1 MAKLYVDTDK
11 LVPGMSRRRALQ
23 AMAGIASAAVLPSWA
38 SPERE
43 WTVMVFMN
51 GKNNLELDA
60 LDNFHA
66 MSSVGGTKEVAL
78 LAQLGR
84 PKKKRYTDA
93 DGGWSGVYRFVVE
106 KGMDPLPSNGTNVE
120 ELGESIDMGSTD
132 CLRSFVKWGRA
143 NYPAKRYMLVIWN
156 HGQGWRF
163 QLANNMELRTA
174 SSRGDTRPLPI
185 PTSVAEA
192 PPIGGFRAVSSDD
205 DTRSI
210 LFNKQIQD
218 VVESEF
224 KDRKLDVLGYDACLM
239 GMLETAYAF
248 APSTE
253 VMVASEDLE
262 PAAGWDYGAWLAP
275 LTSKPRMSAEEL
287 AKHIVDGYEALN
299 KNKYF
304 TTLSALRLNDMQSS
318 CGALSTFADSVRTAT
333 SADRKVLYDARLTLK
348 SYGDWA
354 NPPLATSVDLITLL
368 RRFESASES
377 KALKASSAQARQAI
391 QAHIIR
397 NYAST
402 RSAGP
407 YGSEGIAIY
416 FPRTQRDF
424 KGDPFGSGYIKTNKL
439 FPVDFVREQRW
450 ADLLYAILNITG
462 QS

>member
-1 MAKLYVDTDK
+1 
-11 LVPGMSRRRALQ
+11 
-23 AMAGIASAAVLPSWA
+23 
-38 SPERE
+38 
-43 WTVMVFMN
+43 MVYMN
-51 GKNNLELDA
+51 GKNNLEPDA
-60 LDNFHA
+60 LANFHA
-66 MSSVGGTKEVAL
+66 MSSVGSTKEVAL

-93 DGGWSGVYRFVVE
+93 DGNWSGVYRFVVE
-106 KGMDPLPSNGTNVE
+106 KGMDPLPNKGTNVE
-120 ELGESIDMGSTD
+120 GLGESIDMGSTD

-143 NYPAKRYMLVIWN
+143 TYPAKRFMLVIWN

-163 QLANNMELRTA
+163 QLAKNEKLRIA
-174 SSRGDTRPLPI
+174 SSRGDT
-185 PTSVAEA
+185 TSVLIPALVADA
-192 PPIGGFRAVSSDD
+192 PPMGGFRAVSSDD

-262 PAAGWDYGAWLAP
+262 PAAGWDYEAWLAP
-275 LTSKPRMSAEEL
+275 LVSKPSMSGEEL
-287 AKHIVDGYEALN
+287 AKHVVDGYEALN

-304 TTLSALRLNDMQSS
+304 TTLSALRLKDVRVSS
-318 CGALSTFADSVRTAT
+318 GALSTFADSLRAAT
-333 SADRKVLYDARLTLK
+333 PADRKVLHDARLTLK

-354 NPPLATSVDLITLL
+354 NPPLTTSVDLVALL
-368 RRFESASES
+368 RRFEGASGS
-377 KALKASSAQARQAI
+377 QTLKASSAQARQAM
-391 QAHIIR
+391 QAHVIR

-402 RSAGP
+402 RSTGP

-416 FPRTQRDF
+416 FPRSQKDF
-424 KGDPFGSGYIKTNKL
+424 KGDPYGEGYLKTNKH

-450 ADLLYAILNITG
+450 ADLLYAMLNITG
-462 QS
+462 QP